1 MVFKKSLF
9 PMALCEQCKGIL
21 RDGMNVQI
29 IVFRGEFQLIVRLSD
44 CSFAVG
50 LLLKALSNNLSRTK
64 KKKADKHNDDDK

>member
-1 MVFKKSLF
+1 
-9 PMALCEQCKGIL
+9 MALCEQCKGIL

-50 LLLKALSNNLSRTK
+50 PLLKALSNNLSRTK

>member
-1 MVFKKSLF
+1 
-9 PMALCEQCKGIL
+9 MALCEQCKGIL

-64 KKKADKHNDDDK
+64 KKKQTNIMMMISSDISI

>member
-1 MVFKKSLF
+1 
-9 PMALCEQCKGIL
+9 MALCEQCKGIL

-50 LLLKALSNNLSRTK
+50 LLL
-64 KKKADKHNDDDK
+64 HNDDDK

>member
-1 MVFKKSLF
+1 
-9 PMALCEQCKGIL
+9 MALCEQCKGIL

-44 CSFAVG
+44 CSFTVG

-64 KKKADKHNDDDK
+64 KKKQTNIMMMISSDISI